1 MKPLAEIDTIIF
13 DMDGTIVLS
22 RDIAIESVH
31 RGAREMFGELGID
44 APPPDKERILK
55 SIGMPSP
62 VYFAALFPDL
72 EPSIRAKIQ
81 QRIYELE
88 GQLLAEGGGSFA
100 PGAPGAL
107 VQLRQMG
114 LKLGLASN
122 CGMDYFESNIK
133 AFDLGKYF
141 DAMLCSGM
149 RGYPEKAVL
158 LRELLDK
165 FGAQKSMMV
174 GDRCYDIEAAI
185 QCEMLPIGCLY
196 GYGTEEELKG
206 ASLMIGS
213 LDELIEICGR

>member
-1 MKPLAEIDTIIF
+1 MSQAGIDTIIF

-22 RDIAIESVH
+22 RDVAIESVH
-31 RGAREMFGELGID
+31 RGATEMFEKLGID
-44 APPPDKERILK
+44 APPPDKERIQE

-62 VYFAALFPDL
+62 EYFAALFPDL
-72 EPSIRAKIQ
+72 DPSVRADIQ
-81 QRIYELE
+81 HRIYELE

-100 PGAPGAL
+100 PGAPDAL

-122 CGMDYFESNIK
+122 CGIGYFESNIQ
-133 AFDLGKYF
+133 AFGLERYF

-149 RGYPEKAVL
+149 RGYPEKSVL
-158 LRELLDK
+158 LKELLDK

-185 QCEMLPIGCLY
+185 RCDMVPVGCIF
-196 GYGTEEELKG
+196 GYGTKEELEG
-206 ASLMIGS
+206 ASLIIES
-213 LDELIEICGR
+213 LDELIGICGR